1 MEKYK
6 NKNNQDQNKE
16 YIKISREGLRR
27 LGTTALT
34 FGAVSGALGGWFGHD
49 IYKNHQESESQKIF
63 EMSSVKKRSTSAG
76 SKRMANVI
84 SIMVPLNVLGT
95 SIQRKSWT

>member
-16 YIKISREGLRR
+16 YIKISRKGLRR

-34 FGAVSGALGGWFGHD
+34 FGAVSGAL
-49 IYKNHQESESQKIF
+49 KTT
-63 EMSSVKKRSTSAG
+63 KKPKAKKF
-76 SKRMANVI
+76 SKC
-84 SIMVPLNVLGT
+84 P
-95 SIQRKSWT
+95 Q